1 MKLGI
6 IGTGKIVEEALP
18 VLKANGYIQLAGIC
32 AVNNKDKAT
41 LLARKYNINKVYV
54 DYDAMVASDDINF
67 VYVAVVNS
75 AHYEYAR
82 KALAG
87 NKNAIHDK
95 PTRRRVINRYGYQAQ
110 TISL

>member
-41 LLARKYNINKVYV
+41 LLARKYNINKVIY
-54 DYDAMVASDDINF
+54 YEQILFHKINIM
-67 VYVAVVNS
+67 Y
-75 AHYEYAR
+75 
-82 KALAG
+82 G
-87 NKNAIHDK
+87 KN
-95 PTRRRVINRYGYQAQ
+95 Y
-110 TISL
+110 LFL